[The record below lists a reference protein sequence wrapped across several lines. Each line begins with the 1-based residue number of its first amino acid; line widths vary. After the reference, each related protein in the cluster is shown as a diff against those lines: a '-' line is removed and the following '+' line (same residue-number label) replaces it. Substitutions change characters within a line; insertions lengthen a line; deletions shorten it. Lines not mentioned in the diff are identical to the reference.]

1 MGNSSSSISPLRQ
14 RMIDD
19 MTMRRLSDKTQTSYL
34 RHVIEL
40 SEYLNHS
47 PHTATAEE
55 LRQYQLHLVKTGVST
70 GSINAK
76 LSGLRFFFEVT
87 LDDSNRLKRIKRV
100 NQPRKLPE
108 ILSIEEVTQLID
120 AAGSLK
126 YKAALSISY
135 GAGLRRNEVVSLKVS
150 DIDSDRMI
158 IRVDEGKG
166 AQDRHAMLSPSLLK
180 VLREWYQFGRAQN
193 RLLPGGWLFPGQNP
207 INPMSAR
214 QLNRAFHSALNETDI
229 DKKVTLHSLRHSFAT
244 HLLESGVDIRVIQVL
259 LGHKKLTT
267 TARYSHVASKMLR
280 EVKGPLDYLKLEPH
294 E

>member
-1 MGNSSSSISPLRQ
+1 
-14 RMIDD
+14 MIDD
-19 MTMRRLSDKTQTSYL
+19 MTMRRLSDKTQSSYI
-34 RHVIEL
+34 RHVKEL
-40 SEYLNHS
+40 NEYLGRS

-55 LRQYQLHLVKTGVST
+55 LRQYQLHLVKTGVAT

-87 LDDSNRLKRIKRV
+87 LDDSNRLKKIKRV

-108 ILSIEEVTQLID
+108 ILSIEEVTQVIN

-135 GAGLRRNEVVSLKVS
+135 GAGLRRNEVVSLKIS
-150 DIDSDRMI
+150 DIDSDRKI

-180 VLREWYQFGRAQN
+180 VLKEWYRFGRSQN

-214 QLNRAFHSALNETDI
+214 QLNRAFHSALDETDI

-267 TARYSHVASKMLR
+267 TARYSHVASKTLR
-280 EVKGPLDYLKLEPH
+280 EVKGPLDYLDLEPN

>member
-1 MGNSSSSISPLRQ
+1 MVNSSSSIRPLRQ

-19 MTMRRLSDKTQTSYL
+19 MTMRRLSDKTQSSYI
-34 RHVIEL
+34 RHVKEL
-40 SEYLNHS
+40 NEYLGRS

-55 LRQYQLHLVKTGVST
+55 LRQYQLHLVKTGVAT

-87 LDDSNRLKRIKRV
+87 LDDSNRLKKIKRV

-108 ILSIEEVTQLID
+108 ILSIEEVTQVIN

-135 GAGLRRNEVVSLKVS
+135 GAGLRRNEVVSLKIS
-150 DIDSDRMI
+150 DIDSDRKI

-180 VLREWYQFGRAQN
+180 VLKEWYRFGRSQN

-214 QLNRAFHSALNETDI
+214 QLNRAFHSALDETDI

-267 TARYSHVASKMLR
+267 TARYSHVASKTLR
-280 EVKGPLDYLKLEPH
+280 EVKGPLDYLDLEPN

>member
-19 MTMRRLSDKTQTSYL
+19 MTMRRLGAKTQKSYL
-34 RHVIEL
+34 RHISEL
-40 SEYLNHS
+40 NIFLGHS
-47 PHTATAEE
+47 PHRATAED
-55 LRQYQLHLVKTGVST
+55 LRRYQLHLVKSGMTS
-70 GSINAK
+70 GSINAR

-87 LDDSNRLKRIKRV
+87 LDDANRLKRIKRV

-108 ILSIEEVTQLID
+108 ILSVEEVTRLID

-135 GAGLRRNEVVSLKVS
+135 GAGLRASEVVHLRIS
-150 DIDSDRMI
+150 DVDKERES
-158 IRVDEGKG
+158 IRVEQGKG
-166 AQDRHAMLSPSLLK
+166 AQDRHALLSPSLRK
-180 VLREWYQFGRAQN
+180 VLREWYCFGRSQN
-193 RLLPGGWLFPGQNP
+193 RLLPNGWLFPGQNP
-207 INPMSAR
+207 INPLSTR
-214 QLNRAFHSALNETDI
+214 QLNRTFHAALDETDI
-229 DKKVTLHSLRHSFAT
+229 AKKVTLHSLRHSFAT
-244 HLLESGVDIRVIQVL
+244 HLLEQGVDIRVIQVL

-267 TARYSHVASKMLR
+267 TARYSHVASKTLR